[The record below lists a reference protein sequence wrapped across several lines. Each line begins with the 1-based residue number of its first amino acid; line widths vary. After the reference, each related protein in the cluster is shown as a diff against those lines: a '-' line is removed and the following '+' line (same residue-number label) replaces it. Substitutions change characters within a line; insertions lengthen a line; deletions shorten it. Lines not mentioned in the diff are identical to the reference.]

1 MRNQG
6 LSVKSKKVLNEVI
19 GEPAGKELAELI
31 TQMAAEIETLRR
43 NTTSPMTFPAESPF
57 ANTTQTE
64 QPN

>member
-19 GEPAGKELAELI
+19 GEPAGRELSELI

-43 NTTSPMTFPAESPF
+43 NTTSPVTFP
-57 ANTTQTE
+57 TQSTSINSIQSE
-64 QPN
+64 QSN

>member
-6 LSVKSKKVLNEVI
+6 LSVKSKKALNEVI
-19 GEPAGKELAELI
+19 GEPAGRELAELI

-43 NTTSPMTFPAESPF
+43 NTASPMTFPAQSTF
-57 ANTTQTE
+57 ANTTHNE